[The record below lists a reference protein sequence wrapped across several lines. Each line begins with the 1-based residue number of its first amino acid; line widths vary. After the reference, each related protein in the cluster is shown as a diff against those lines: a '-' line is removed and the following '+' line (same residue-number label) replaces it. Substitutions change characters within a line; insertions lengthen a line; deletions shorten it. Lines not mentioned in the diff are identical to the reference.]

1 MWWLSSRPG
10 YIIQYLIPCSI
21 VGPFDFSTN
30 LLIYTHR
37 PSSLPMGNATDPPVY
52 GWVRSGDDRGTF
64 DILWS
69 CGTTILLCCWV
80 SVYPN
85 VGSPSDKWYH
95 PFLDKLN
102 LFCIALLGPDFL
114 FGIAFGQ
121 WSKAI
126 ESVKV
131 NKLLQPREI
140 ICYLLSIPFA
150 YILYQIL
157 AIQRRSTDRR

>member
-1 MWWLSSRPG
+1 M
-10 YIIQYLIPCSI
+10 
-21 VGPFDFSTN
+21 
-30 LLIYTHR
+30 
-37 PSSLPMGNATDPPVY
+37 PSLLPMDNSTDVLVH
-52 GWVRSGDDRGTF
+52 GWMPAPDRRGTG
-64 DILWS
+64 DVLWS
-69 CGTTILLCCWV
+69 CGMTILLCCWV

-121 WSKAI
+121 WSKAR

-131 NKLLQPREI
+131 SDLRLEECTQPYFTYSFCSHTSLDISNFKTTRRHETRQSGNTFM
-140 ICYLLSIPFA
+140 LSSL
-150 YILYQIL
+150 ILEESI
-157 AIQRRSTDRR
+157 